1 MEIFHWVNEHGY
13 DLLEAGGIIASLLF
27 TAASF
32 RREDRSRKISNLLAL
47 TAEHRDIWTALYQ
60 RPELARVLD
69 AQAGLTKQPV
79 TNDEALF
86 ITFLLLHLSATF
98 RGMKAGMF
106 VTRQALEKDIRWFL
120 SLPIPNAVWQKS
132 KGLLEADFTAYVD
145 GCLRGRPSSQ
155 ATAMLFKERET
166 SARTNANSEHS

>member
-1 MEIFHWVNEHGY
+1 MEVFPWVSQHGY
-13 DLLEAGGIIASLLF
+13 DLLEAIGIMASLLF

-32 RREDRSRKISNLLAL
+32 RKDDQSRKISNLLAL

-60 RPELARVLD
+60 RPELARVLNAKVD
-69 AQAGLTKQPV
+69 LARQPV

-106 VTRQALEKDIRWFL
+106 VTHQALAKDIRWFL
-120 SLPIPNAVWQKS
+120 SLPIPNVVWQQS
-132 KGLLEADFTAYVD
+132 KALLETDFVAYVE
-145 GCLRGRPSSQ
+145 GCL
-155 ATAMLFKERET
+155 TAKP
-166 SARTNANSEHS
+166 